1 MAVRRLGLGGLV
13 NITDLDLED
22 VGRCTHLEW
31 LELTACPRVSD
42 AGIKQVGLL
51 ASRQAKA
58 RQKWEGDGRVGAPP
72 AALTYLDLGG
82 LVRLSDTALQ
92 KLVQRTT
99 WLRTLDL
106 RGCSK
111 VTADGLLAALA
122 STAVMPSL
130 SRLTLT
136 ACPAAASSEVAE
148 QLQRTRPRCQVIM

>member
-1 MAVRRLGLGGLV
+1 MAVRRLGLGGLI

-22 VGRCTHLEW
+22 VGRCTQLEW

-51 ASRQAKA
+51 AARQTKA
-58 RQKWEGDGRVGAPP
+58 RQKWESDGHGGAPP
-72 AALTYLDLGG
+72 GALTYLDLGG

-92 KLVQRTT
+92 KLVQRTG

-106 RGCSK
+106 RGCGK
-111 VTADGLLAALA
+111 LTADGLLTALA
-122 STAVMPSL
+122 PTAVMPSL

-136 ACPAAASSEVAE
+136 ACPVGASSHVAE
-148 QLQRTRPRCQVIM
+148 QLQRTRPRCHVIV